1 MVDSL
6 KSSLPIHVCVNTSNL
21 VFLRQR
27 VYEKN
32 RREVP
37 KLESSGALPLAVR
50 AWLIPGNTTS
60 VIIIVIIIIIIIT
73 EQV

>member
-1 MVDSL
+1 
-6 KSSLPIHVCVNTSNL
+6 
-21 VFLRQR
+21 

-60 VIIIVIIIIIIIT
+60 VIIIVIVIIIIIT